1 MLLPE
6 YTPAFARDIK
16 KLQKKRVN
24 LEHLKPVTELILD
37 NSPDSMEE
45 LRRRHRMHTLKGNWA
60 GAKECHVANAG
71 DWLLIW
77 RTSKTH
83 AYFLRTGT
91 HDDLF

>member
-6 YTPAFARDIK
+6 YTTAFARDVK
-16 KLQKKRVN
+16 KLQRKRID
-24 LEHLKPVTELILD
+24 LKQLQLVTELILE
-37 NSPDSMEE
+37 NSPGSMEE
-45 LRRRHRMHTLKGNWA
+45 LRRRHRMHSLKGNWA

>member
-24 LEHLKPVTELILD
+24 LENLKSVTELILE

-45 LRRRHRMHTLKGNWA
+45 LRRRHRMHTLKG
-60 GAKECHVANAG
+60 
-71 DWLLIW
+71 
-77 RTSKTH
+77 S
-83 AYFLRTGT
+83 
-91 HDDLF
+91 

>member
-1 MLLPE
+1 
-6 YTPAFARDIK
+6 
-16 KLQKKRVN
+16 
-24 LEHLKPVTELILD
+24 
-37 NSPDSMEE
+37 MEE
-45 LRRRHRMHTLKGNWA
+45 LRRRYRMHSLKGNWA

-77 RTSKTH
+77 ITSKTH